1 MVGPGRGAR
10 TLRAMTDGRTEFERH
25 VDAVIAAL
33 APGEVVSYG
42 DVAHDAGF
50 PGRAR
55 AVGALLSRSDGTL
68 PWWRVVLADGRLPP
82 PAPRQQAARL
92 RAEGVVV
99 RSYRVRAAPI
109 GRFSR
114 PAERAVR
121 RPPAAGPRRRARSST
136 V

>member
-1 MVGPGRGAR
+1 MS
-10 TLRAMTDGRTEFERH
+10 TDRTEFERH
-25 VDAVIAAL
+25 VEAVIAAL
-33 APGEVVSYG
+33 GPGEVVSYG

-55 AVGALLSRSDGTL
+55 AVGALLARSGGRL

-82 PAPRQQAARL
+82 PAPDEQAARL

-99 RSYRVRAAPI
+99 RGSRVRAAPI

-114 PAERAVR
+114 P
-121 RPPAAGPRRRARSST
+121 PSPGP
-136 V
+136 